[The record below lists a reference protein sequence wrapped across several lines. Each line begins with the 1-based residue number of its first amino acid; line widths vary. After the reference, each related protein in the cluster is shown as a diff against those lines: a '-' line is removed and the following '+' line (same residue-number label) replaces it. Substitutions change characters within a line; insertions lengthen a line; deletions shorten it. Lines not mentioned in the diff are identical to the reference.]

1 MRSSIMPGLAL
12 AASLVAVP
20 AHADDWTGFH
30 VGVGLGGAHGSTD
43 LSANASVNGV
53 SDILPSAEPD
63 SYGEQ
68 EYFAGNAA
76 AAANTGK
83 TSFFGTVEGGFDYQ
97 VGDSFVIGAFAN
109 YDFASKEDQA
119 VSGGGAWEYGYRS
132 GTVNAAGNAIDPSLP
147 YYSSNAFDNGAT
159 KISASAR
166 IKDSWALG
174 ARAGWLANP
183 STLIYV
189 AGGYTEAKIT
199 LDGTAGLLPSNNTGS
214 DMVTVEAVT
223 TGPED
228 ISASVSG
235 NTWKDGYFLGGGV
248 ETLLGSNV
256 SAKIEYRYADHGN
269 YAVSKSEDFVI
280 DPESPWAVDNT
291 VTGGVSASK
300 LRNQSVRLVLSYRM

>member
-1 MRSSIMPGLAL
+1 MKSSIIPGLAL

-43 LSANASVNGV
+43 LSTQADVNGLGELYTYDV
-53 SDILPSAEPD
+53 GEVAT
-63 SYGEQ
+63 GEQ
-68 EYFAGNAA
+68 TYFAGNAA

-83 TSFFGTVEGGFDYQ
+83 TSFFGTIEGGFDYQ
-97 VGDSFVIGAFAN
+97 MGDSFVVGAFAN
-109 YDFASKEDQA
+109 YDFASKEDQT
-119 VSGGGAWEYGYRS
+119 VSGGGAWEAGGRE
-132 GTVNAAGNAIDPSLP
+132 GPLNAAETAIDASSPD
-147 YYSSNAFDNGAT
+147 YYTYRWDNGASA
-159 KISASAR
+159 ISAAAR

-189 AGGYTEAKIT
+189 AGGYTEAKIN
-199 LDGTAGLLPSNNTGS
+199 LDASAELLPSNNSVYYGPYTPSILADAETLTGS
-214 DMVTVEAVT
+214 V
-223 TGPED
+223 
-228 ISASVSG
+228 SA

-256 SAKIEYRYADHGN
+256 SAKVEYRYADYGSYSASN
-269 YAVSKSEDFVI
+269 GDTFSVYDI
-280 DPESPWAVDNT
+280 DGA
-291 VTGGVSASK
+291 VTGGVSADK

>member
-43 LSANASVNGV
+43 LSTQADVNGLGELYTYDV
-53 SDILPSAEPD
+53 DEVAT
-63 SYGEQ
+63 GEQ
-68 EYFAGNAA
+68 TYFAGNAA

-83 TSFFGTVEGGFDYQ
+83 TSFFGTIEGGFDYQ
-97 VGDSFVIGAFAN
+97 MGDSFVVGAFAN
-109 YDFASKEDQA
+109 YDFASKEDQT
-119 VSGGGAWEYGYRS
+119 VSGGGAWEAGWRE
-132 GTVNAAGNAIDPSLP
+132 GPLNATETAIDASSPD
-147 YYSSNAFDNGAT
+147 YYTYRWDNGASA
-159 KISASAR
+159 ISAAAR

-189 AGGYTEAKIT
+189 AGGYTEAKIN
-199 LDGTAGLLPSNNTGS
+199 LDGSAELFESNNANYDDVSILTGA
-214 DMVTVEAVT
+214 DTL
-223 TGPED
+223 TG
-228 ISASVSG
+228 SVSG
-235 NTWKDGYFLGGGV
+235 NTWKDGYFVGGGV

-256 SAKIEYRYADHGN
+256 SAKVEYRYADHGS
-269 YAVSKSEDFVI
+269 YSVSNSDTFSI
-280 DPESPWAVDNT
+280 DSVDGT